1 MGTGTSES
9 TRVISGVPQGSVLGP
24 TLFVIYINEIPKIV
38 HSECKLFADDTKLF
52 HEILGAEDVSTLQ
65 GDLNRLAHWSAE
77 WLLSFNIE
85 KCKIMHCGQSNPA
98 KDYVMKDMHNELKVL
113 KTTRLE
119 KDLGIIVSDDLK
131 ASEHCQTAAKK
142 ATRALRLL
150 RMAFCNITSRNF
162 NLLYVT
168 YVRPHLDYCLQAVG
182 PHMLQDLRRLEGVQR
197 RATKL
202 ARDIRD
208 LPYQERLSRLG
219 LLSVRDRMLRG
230 DLIEVYKIITGKLN
244 IDPYQ
249 FFELHGDSSTRGHS
263 LKLKKR
269 RTLHHFRNK
278 FFTNRVVTPWNN
290 LPEHIVSAPSVNS
303 FKKRLDK
310 YWATKV

>member
-1 MGTGTSES
+1 M
-9 TRVISGVPQGSVLGP
+9 LGP
-24 TLFVIYINEIPKIV
+24 TLFVIYINEIQKIV
-38 HSECKLFADDTKLF
+38 QSECKLFVDNTKLF

-219 LLSVRDRMLRG
+219 LLSIRDRMLRG

-290 LPEHIVSAPSVNS
+290 LPEHIVSVPSVNS
-303 FKKRLDK
+303 FQKRLDK
-310 YWATKV
+310 YWATSLIKHPSIISISFFI

>member
-1 MGTGTSES
+1 
-9 TRVISGVPQGSVLGP
+9 
-24 TLFVIYINEIPKIV
+24 
-38 HSECKLFADDTKLF
+38 
-52 HEILGAEDVSTLQ
+52 
-65 GDLNRLAHWSAE
+65 
-77 WLLSFNIE
+77 
-85 KCKIMHCGQSNPA
+85 MHCGQSNPA
-98 KDYVMKDMHNELKVL
+98 KDYVMKDMHNEFKVL

-208 LPYQERLSRLG
+208 LPYQ
-219 LLSVRDRMLRG
+219 
-230 DLIEVYKIITGKLN
+230 
-244 IDPYQ
+244 
-249 FFELHGDSSTRGHS
+249 
-263 LKLKKR
+263 
-269 RTLHHFRNK
+269 
-278 FFTNRVVTPWNN
+278 
-290 LPEHIVSAPSVNS
+290 
-303 FKKRLDK
+303 
-310 YWATKV
+310 